1 MYYYG
6 NILIMEVFM
15 KTITFKADDNFFDT
29 LTNLTKTLN
38 TTKSDVI
45 RRSVLYYKDILEKE
59 KLKAQIKK
67 ASKKVKKHSLKI
79 SNEFENSMNDS
90 IK

>member
-1 MYYYG
+1 
-6 NILIMEVFM
+6 M
-15 KTITFKADDNFFDT
+15 KTITLKADDNFFDT

-59 KLKAQIKK
+59 
-67 ASKKVKKHSLKI
+67 
-79 SNEFENSMNDS
+79 N
-90 IK
+90 

>member
-1 MYYYG
+1 
-6 NILIMEVFM
+6 M
-15 KTITFKADDNFFDT
+15 KTITLKADDNFFDI

-45 RRSVLYYKDILEKE
+45 RRSVLYYKDILAKE

-79 SNEFENSMNDS
+79 SNKFENSMNDG

>member
-1 MYYYG
+1 
-6 NILIMEVFM
+6 M
-15 KTITFKADDNFFDT
+15 KTITLKADDNFFDT

-45 RRSVLYYKDILEKE
+45 RRSVLYYKDILAKE

-79 SNEFENSMNDS
+79 SNKFENSMNDG